1 MEKTIKEKKVEY
13 RIKHPILFMIF
24 EYSERFLSF
33 TDTNRKVKIILF
45 IFCGVMTIVALYLES
60 YKTLY
65 LMLLGASYAVIEPF
79 IKKS

>member
-1 MEKTIKEKKVEY
+1 MEKTIKEKKAEY

-24 EYSERFLSF
+24 EHNERFLSF

-45 IFCGVMTIVALYLES
+45 IFCGVMAIVALYLES